1 MRKSRSRGNVEGN
14 FTRASALGEILL
26 RPGESEIVWGNLRS
40 MRQNFE
46 LKNCGAIVP
55 QKTVPRSST
64 LWKDS
69 RLPERGKKKKKQVES
84 GGKTSAKVGCSAAA
98 TDVLPACTKGQRR
111 PRHEDAPKYSFSHRE
126 RWEEAGGGLWNAIVK
141 FTLHYKSK
149 SSLNPNRAILL
160 VQSLKIVP
168 RALHYNYNI
177 SNLWLRVPRA
187 QKIPFVP
194 W

>member
-1 MRKSRSRGNVEGN
+1 
-14 FTRASALGEILL
+14 
-26 RPGESEIVWGNLRS
+26 

-69 RLPERGKKKKKQVES
+69 RLPERGEKEN
-84 GGKTSAKVGCSAAA
+84 KTGRKRRENKREGRVQRCSDGRPPRVHERAATTAKRRRFQIFLFTQGKVG
-98 TDVLPACTKGQRR
+98 G
-111 PRHEDAPKYSFSHRE
+111 
-126 RWEEAGGGLWNAIVK
+126 WGGGLWDAVVK
-141 FTLHYKSK
+141 FTLHYKSR

-160 VQSLKIVP
+160 VQALKIVL

-177 SNLWLRVPRA
+177 FNLWLPGLRVPRA
-187 QKIPFVP
+187 KKDTIVP

>member
-126 RWEEAGGGLWNAIVK
+126 RWEEAGGVYGTPL
-141 FTLHYKSK
+141 
-149 SSLNPNRAILL
+149 
-160 VQSLKIVP
+160 
-168 RALHYNYNI
+168 
-177 SNLWLRVPRA
+177 
-187 QKIPFVP
+187 
-194 W
+194 